1 MSRKNSVEC
10 GDHRRDSEFVV
21 LKERKLVPLMPMYN
35 GMLRFSFLLEV
46 CQPGTVPDA
55 QLLAALL
62 DLVKN
67 IYIFFFKYLS
77 QFFFKSA

>member
-1 MSRKNSVEC
+1 MEV

-21 LKERKLVPLMPMYN
+21 LKERKLVPLLPMYN

-55 QLLAALL
+55 QMLAALL
-62 DLVKN
+62 DLVKKN
-67 IYIFFFKYLS
+67 HPNTRLKIFI
-77 QFFFKSA
+77 